1 MLLEQLIFTI
11 LAFALFVT
19 IFFKIIKNNDASY
32 VVILILEALGI
43 SINFIEVLLDI
54 QINIVFK
61 ILKYLIAIILPIVIV
76 AMEKKNIKFI
86 EIVNIAKAKIY
97 LIIGNDKAAKNN
109 LIDLVS
115 KYDKSYKA
123 HKMLAEMY
131 EKEGGMRKAIDEY
144 VQAIEIDKQDYNS
157 YYRVADLLNQ
167 LDKKDEAMQ
176 MLGSLLQKK
185 PDYLEATELLGNL
198 LIEKQQYKDAAS
210 IYLEAL
216 KYNPA
221 DYNLN
226 YSLGIAYT
234 MLNDFQGA
242 KVYYEKA
249 AELNSLAY
257 NSKYS
262 LAEIALIYKELD
274 EAEKYFMQVLEEEN
288 GDLEADSYFELAKI
302 NLIRGEKEKAINY
315 ANVAIESNPKKIVKK
330 IKNEPI
336 FIPILAKL
344 SIPFN
349 LDNIEEKQI
358 KNLSEQEIK
367 TKVYLE
373 EMVDIT
379 RNLSYNDIRLLK
391 GNRVKKSE
399 NTDKE
404 IKAINKEII

>member
-185 PDYLEATELLGNL
+185 PDYLEATE
-198 LIEKQQYKDAAS
+198 
-210 IYLEAL
+210 
-216 KYNPA
+216 YNPA

-344 SIPFN
+344 
-349 LDNIEEKQI
+349 
-358 KNLSEQEIK
+358 
-367 TKVYLE
+367 
-373 EMVDIT
+373 
-379 RNLSYNDIRLLK
+379 
-391 GNRVKKSE
+391 
-399 NTDKE
+399 
-404 IKAINKEII
+404 